1 MRLERTTAS
10 SKSRRQRSNR
20 RGERAEWLAAIALM
34 VRGYRVLERRYRV
47 SGGEIDLIVRRGST
61 VAFVEVKI
69 RSSLDEALLA
79 VTSTKSRRI
88 TRAASVW
95 LSRNPWA
102 LGYSLR
108 GDAVIAAPRRWP
120 RHIEAAF
127 PVALG

>member
-1 MRLERTTAS
+1 MSPGRATAS

-20 RGERAEWLAAIALM
+20 RGDRAEWLAAIALM
-34 VRGYRVLERRYRV
+34 LRGYRILARRYRV
-47 SGGEIDLIVRRGST
+47 TGGEIDLIARRGST

-69 RSSLDEALLA
+69 RPSLEEALLA

-102 LGYSLR
+102 VRYSLR

-127 PVALG
+127 PLSLG